1 MEENMI
7 KKIKLFAALFLCV
20 CLSGCGMSQAGGAKV
35 ADIDY
40 TVVEDE
46 KTPKELLKTI
56 EEKKNADFKMT
67 YEEGE
72 HLYIVRG
79 YGQQETGGYSIAVS
93 DIYLTSNAIYF
104 KTTLIGPGESSEV
117 AKAPSY
123 PYIVVKVKKQG
134 KNVVFD

>member
-1 MEENMI
+1 MTR
-7 KKIKLFAALFLCV
+7 KIKLFATVFAFLC
-20 CLSGCGMSQAGGAKV
+20 LTGCGMSQAGGAKV

-46 KTPKELLKTI
+46 KVPKDLLKTI
-56 EEKKNADFKMT
+56 EEKKKADFKMT

-104 KTTLIGPGESSEV
+104 KTTLIGPGESSEA

-123 PYIVVKVKKQG
+123 PYIVVKVEKQG